1 MSTPR
6 DPRDGGPNPPLGGYG
21 QNQPP
26 ASYGQDPA
34 GLGPGYGQGP
44 GYGAP
49 PARPRNGFGIAA
61 LVLGLLALVL
71 SWTIIGGI
79 LFGILALI
87 FGLLGRGRAKR
98 GEATNGGLS
107 VTGVVL
113 GIIGLLIAIGL
124 VAFGVSI
131 LNSPAG
137 RSYQECVQQSAG
149 DPAKM
154 QQCFSEFTR
163 QVGGG

>member
-1 MSTPR
+1 MSPG
-6 DPRDGGPNPPLGGYG
+6 DPRDSGPGYG

-26 ASYGQDPA
+26 AGYGQNPA

-49 PARPRNGFGIAA
+49 LTRPRNGFGIAA

-79 LFGILALI
+79 VFGITALI
-87 FGLLGRGRAKR
+87 FGLRGWARVKR

-107 VTGVVL
+107 VAGVIL
-113 GIIGLLIAIGL
+113 GLIGLLIAIGL
-124 VAFGVSI
+124 IVFVVSI

-137 RSYQECVQQSAG
+137 QNY
-149 DPAKM
+149 
-154 QQCFSEFTR
+154 
-163 QVGGG
+163 